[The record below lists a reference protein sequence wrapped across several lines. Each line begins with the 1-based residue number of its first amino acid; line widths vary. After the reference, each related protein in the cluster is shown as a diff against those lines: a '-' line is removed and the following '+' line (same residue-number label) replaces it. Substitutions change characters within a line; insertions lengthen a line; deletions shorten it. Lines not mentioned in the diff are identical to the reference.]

1 MNHGLNVLNGFL
13 FGSGLIIAA
22 VLFKTL
28 LHVGF
33 CG

>member
-1 MNHGLNVLNGFL
+1 MNYGLTMINGLL
-13 FGSGLIIAA
+13 FGSGLILAA